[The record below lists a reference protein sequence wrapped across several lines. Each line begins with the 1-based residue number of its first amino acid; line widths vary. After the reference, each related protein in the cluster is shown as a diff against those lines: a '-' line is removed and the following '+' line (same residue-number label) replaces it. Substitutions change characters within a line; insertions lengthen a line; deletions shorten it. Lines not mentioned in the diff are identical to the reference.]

1 MGAQQDAVDQ
11 LTAIAQALR
20 GPGIIKIP
28 LNACSRADTG
38 APLAVFA
45 DGASA
50 VPGIQITDSESFTIR
65 WNNHATPTEVSFNDV
80 LPRDLDPDYPMV
92 FNAIVSKTGA
102 TSGDATSIQTSFCA
116 VAVGSLHD
124 ADTPVTGST
133 NAVTGAATAK
143 TTALLQRTIP
153 ASDLPATPY
162 PGFFSFLFGPTDG
175 TLGTDDFLVH
185 AAWFTYT
192 KRSVQG

>member
-1 MGAQQDAVDQ
+1 MGAERDAVVQ
-11 LTAIAQALR
+11 LKRIADAMS
-20 GPGIIKIP
+20 GPGVIEIP

-65 WNNHATPTEVSFNDV
+65 WNNHATPTEVSFNTMF
-80 LPRDLDPDYPMV
+80 PIDLDPAYPLV

-102 TSGDATSIQTSFCA
+102 TDADDTSIQFAGYFS
-116 VAVGSLHD
+116 AVGALHD
-124 ADTPVTGST
+124 ADTAVTGTT
-133 NAVTGAATAK
+133 NAVTGTATAK
-143 TTALLQRTIP
+143 TTARLF
-153 ASDLPATPY
+153 ASIAASNLPTTPY
-162 PGFFSFLFGPTDG
+162 PGWISFLFGPTDG

-192 KRSVQG
+192 KRVVS